1 MGTLNLA
8 RLSQPKLTPPSLWQ
22 IEDVTTRK
30 TASSRFPIRTEP
42 TGKGVVHASKRD
54 YALDTRSI
62 VLTGPIIS
70 SCGMIMAAT
79 LGSLATTRVD
89 LTVQLGFACATG
101 ILVDTFLVRPLLIP
115 SFFLI
120 CERFRLR
127 RLGLAD
133 GNSPLPV
140 PAPAE

>member
-1 MGTLNLA
+1 MMEEMRSFNLSEA
-8 RLSQPKLTPPSLWQ
+8 
-22 IEDVTTRK
+22 I
-30 TASSRFPIRTEP
+30 
-42 TGKGVVHASKRD
+42 
-54 YALDTRSI
+54 TRSI

-120 CERFRLR
+120 CERLRLR
-127 RLGLAD
+127 RLDLTD
-133 GNSPLPV
+133 ENSALSV
-140 PAPAE
+140 PASAE